1 MAGEFEFSE
10 YFRFADV
17 GIILQLFFVVFFIFV
32 SIIISNIIIG
42 LTVSKVDEL
51 QQDAMVIWSR
61 KTTEQ
66 VQALQRGLN
75 RLPGLCD
82 CRTFRRK

>member
-75 RLPGLCD
+75 RLPGLC
-82 CRTFRRK
+82 RTFRRK